1 MDNIGRIEAWLN
13 SILADERPA
22 KRQRFDHYDRN
33 PVVSTT
39 FRLPTLPPSTS
50 FSRNSS
56 MERTIVASRIETL
69 DDPPKAKDKRTLD
82 QYVNSH
88 NADSPTP
95 GSLSSASQTSGTG
108 DYSTGSKKAKA
119 NKTAGLKAN
128 PVNLGRTV
136 ECPVYFANI
145 TSPPE
150 DILLP
155 PNVAD
160 IIKGFSELAFDANF
174 IPLSAKD
181 HLQGGDTVAPLE
193 KVLAFEIDA
202 KVPDDPFISPPHPHF
217 IITNT
222 QSKHIHR
229 HLFPDIPAR
238 HQSKTVDYTLQFNH
252 KNSKYQTFYTEYKTR
267 SLQAL
272 SPFKDASVEYIIPV
286 LMVEVKPPG
295 GDYLEAQYQ
304 AALATI
310 ATVNHRRGVISQSR
324 SSLLGSAQVDTLD
337 LPTPFFTVV
346 GHQ

>member
-1 MDNIGRIEAWLN
+1 MTDTALDEGQAATLSRHVRAMITEA
-13 SILADERPA
+13 A
-22 KRQRFDHYDRN
+22 
-33 PVVSTT
+33 T
-39 FRLPTLPPSTS
+39 
-50 FSRNSS
+50 
-56 MERTIVASRIETL
+56 
-69 DDPPKAKDKRTLD
+69 
-82 QYVNSH
+82 
-88 NADSPTP
+88 
-95 GSLSSASQTSGTG
+95 
-108 DYSTGSKKAKA
+108 
-119 NKTAGLKAN
+119 
-128 PVNLGRTV
+128 
-136 ECPVYFANI
+136 
-145 TSPPE
+145 
-150 DILLP
+150 
-155 PNVAD
+155 
-160 IIKGFSELAFDANF
+160 AFDRSDDEAAWYS
-174 IPLSAKD
+174 I
-181 HLQGGDTVAPLE
+181 VE